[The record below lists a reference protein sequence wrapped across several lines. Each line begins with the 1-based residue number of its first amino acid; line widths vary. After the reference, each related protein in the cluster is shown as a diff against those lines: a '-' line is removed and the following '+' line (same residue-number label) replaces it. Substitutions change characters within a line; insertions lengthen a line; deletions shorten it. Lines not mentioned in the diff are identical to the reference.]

1 MIAHLKND
9 IGLDYPLQCNLCSTE
24 IGALSP
30 CNCVNTTL
38 GLVKAKLEGSPK
50 STVHKPLIHQIP
62 VGNNPY
68 HVSMRDGCFRD
79 DETVE
84 GISAGASKGACWSK
98 LGSCS
103 KIEYTTIGKNM
114 VLADAGCDAKGGA
127 YYFGKGVKRQISET
141 LSSSLKSKRVRGGHH
156 IQCWPCTDQGI
167 PYDHG
172 ESKHDSDVL
181 PLGIFHNEAC
191 AVEISKDPNDLT
203 HERSHCKGN
212 YSVGDLVVS
221 EGRHTKIMFMN
232 IADETKKSW
241 LAKVVLELGGLVAG
255 DGNLSTHV
263 ITGKVRRTLNF
274 CMALCYG
281 DALTQRAWIVSPNWL
296 KASFREGKFLG
307 EEHFILEDEDY
318 LSKYKCKLKD
328 AVLRAKANPCSLF
341 NGYHLCL
348 ARHIQPSIN
357 ILSAI
362 IKSAGGH
369 VISKLGSVTDP
380 SRAIFLACEEDMAE
394 ALVVAKKG
402 VRTFNSDW
410 FLGRVMRQELDLRGP
425 QFAESL

>member
-50 STVHKPLIHQIP
+50 STVDKPLIHQIP
-62 VGNNPY
+62 VGKNPY

-103 KIEYTTIGKNM
+103 KMEYTTIGKNM
-114 VLADAGCDAKGGA
+114 VLADAGCDAKG
-127 YYFGKGVKRQISET
+127 
-141 LSSSLKSKRVRGGHH
+141 
-156 IQCWPCTDQGI
+156 QGI

-212 YSVGDLVVS
+212 NSVGDLVVP
-221 EGRHTKIMFMN
+221 EGRRTKIMFMN
-232 IADETKKSW
+232 IADETKKAW
-241 LAKVVLELGGLVAG
+241 LAKVVLELGGSVAG

-274 CMALCYG
+274 CMALCSG
-281 DALTQRAWIVSPNWL
+281 AWIVSPNWL

-362 IKSAGGH
+362 IQSAGGH
-369 VISKLGSVTDP
+369 VISKLGSVKDP
-380 SRAIFLACEEDMAE
+380 SRTIFLACEEDMVE
-394 ALVVAKKG
+394 ALVAAKKG

-410 FLGRVMRQELDLRGP
+410 LLGCVMRQELDLQGP